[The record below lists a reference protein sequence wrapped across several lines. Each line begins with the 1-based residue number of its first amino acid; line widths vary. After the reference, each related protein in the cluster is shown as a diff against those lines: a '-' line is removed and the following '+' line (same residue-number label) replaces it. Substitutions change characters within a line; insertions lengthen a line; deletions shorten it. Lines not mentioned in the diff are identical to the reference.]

1 MGKPDFV
8 ACKQQRCRPTCTSM
22 KYEQCLSSG
31 SALLA
36 KIKPIFR
43 HRNTLALTNHGRHGL
58 FSFLSSLPISVLRN
72 LELEANK
79 LYDRANKLY
88 KAALL
93 TKCYVQHFLSP
104 YIDSEVNHKR
114 HFIKIPFI
122 NKGIEFIDLHS
133 IFKDNSVISSIPN
146 YFNNSET
153 PIICYKYN
161 KPIRSTIFN
170 FNKIVN
176 DLDID
181 SNTPA
186 S

>member
-1 MGKPDFV
+1 MATLSAKFV
-8 ACKQQRCRPTCTSM
+8 PEKHLNISL
-22 KYEQCLSSG
+22 KDLS
-31 SALLA
+31 
-36 KIKPIFR
+36 
-43 HRNTLALTNHGRHGL
+43 LALTNHGRHGP

-93 TKCYVQHFLSP
+93 TRCYVQHFLSP

-133 IFKDNSVISSIPN
+133 IFKHNSVISSIPN

-161 KPIRSTIFN
+161 TPIRSTIFY

-186 S
+186 Y